1 MSSAKAYAVHIET
14 DQRYVVVGV
23 RTDDSRLIVMRSGGI
38 RTMLDS
44 EIRHIAIETVEIGR
58 IVELGEFKRQ
68 WDLNCT
74 GLLNH
79 QTTNRCLP
87 SESRLPTPRPTIGY
101 VVKGPDGPSTAI
113 HQTREI
119 AEAEAKRLAVG
130 NTGKQFTVHP
140 ITREAAVSR
149 AHTPKPTVV
158 LEKIDG

>member
-1 MSSAKAYAVHIET
+1 MSSAKSYAVHIET
-14 DQRYVVVGV
+14 GQRYTIIGVREDDQRLV
-23 RTDDSRLIVMRSGGI
+23 VMRGGGI
-38 RTMLDS
+38 RTMHDA
-44 EIRHIAIETVEIGR
+44 EVQHVAVETPETGR

-68 WDLNCT
+68 WNLNCA

-119 AEAEAKRLAVG
+119 AEAEAQRLAAG

-149 AHTPKPTVV
+149 AHTP
-158 LEKIDG
+158 